1 MAHVEVPELSERAS
15 YVSIFG
21 RPVHRA
27 WIMLLGCGFF
37 SMATVAVVFSPIG
50 LFYVAVCD
58 EMGFARSDISLWQQV
73 HFLTAI
79 PSMPLAAKALER
91 FGARPCMSVTV
102 IGCAAAALLM
112 GTYTEAWQW
121 SISGFLYGSLGVLG
135 TMQLAGPIVVG
146 NWFGRRAGMAMGI
159 YGIIGAVAAVIVPPV
174 FSVIIEGVGWRAAYM
189 VQGLLILALG
199 LWFTLFVARL
209 RPADAGAIPYGVT
222 LAEARERA
230 VEVIEA
236 GGKAAQEKVPWR
248 SIVSVPFFML
258 FLFAGISSLI
268 GSGFDAHLA
277 GHGVAKG
284 FDMAFG
290 SLMTSALFLGSGV
303 DKLVMGWLNDKI
315 GVNRTV
321 FLEYAVVI
329 AGMLGLVVFTQPGLV
344 LGASFLFGVQDSFIS
359 VSLPLLVR
367 KFFGVE
373 KVAQVL
379 AWASIGSGIFGSFGS
394 RLVGYSYD
402 ATGSFDPAFLVGVG
416 LCFVGMACIGV
427 ANVSK
432 ARSQRRARAAGE
444 AGE

>member
-1 MAHVEVPELSERAS
+1 MTHGKAPQLSEEAS
-15 YVSIFG
+15 YVSVLG
-21 RPVHRA
+21 HRVHRA
-27 WIMLLGCGFF
+27 WIMLIGCGFF

-58 EMGFARSDISLWQQV
+58 EMGFARSDIALWQQV
-73 HFLTAI
+73 HFLVAI

-91 FGARPCMSVTV
+91 FGARVCMTATV
-102 IGCAAAALLM
+102 VGCAAAALLM

-121 SISGFLYGSLGVLG
+121 SLSGVLYGSLGVLG

-159 YGIIGAVAAVIVPPV
+159 YGLIGAVAAVIVPPV
-174 FSVIIEGVGWRAAYM
+174 SSAVITAVGWRAAYL
-189 VQGLLILALG
+189 VQGGLILALG

-209 RPADAGAIPYGVT
+209 RPADVGAIPYGVT

-230 VEVIEA
+230 AEVAEA
-236 GGKAAQEKVPWR
+236 GGRKAQERVPWR
-248 SIVSVPFFML
+248 SIMSVPFVML

-303 DKLVMGWLNDKI
+303 DKLVMGWLNDRI

-321 FLEYAVVI
+321 FVEYAVVI
-329 AGMLGLVVFTQPGLV
+329 AGMLGLVAFSQPALV
-344 LGASFLFGVQDSFIS
+344 LGSAFLFGVQDSFIS

-373 KVAQVL
+373 RVSQVL
-379 AWASIGSGIFGSFGS
+379 AWASIGSGVFGSFGS

-416 LCFVGMACIGV
+416 LCFVGMACIGT
-427 ANVSK
+427 ANLSK
-432 ARSQRRARAAGE
+432 RRAERRARE
-444 AGE
+444 AG

>member
-1 MAHVEVPELSERAS
+1 MTHVVAPQLSEKAS
-15 YVSIFG
+15 YLNVLG
-21 RPVHRA
+21 HPVHRA
-27 WIMLLGCGFF
+27 WLMLIGCGFF

-50 LFYVAVCD
+50 LFYVTVCD
-58 EMGFARSDISLWQQV
+58 EMGFARSDIALWQQV

-79 PSMPLAAKALER
+79 PSMPIAAKALER
-91 FGARPCMSVTV
+91 FGARPCMTVTV
-102 IGCAAAALLM
+102 VGCAAAALLM

-121 SISGFLYGSLGVLG
+121 SLSGFLYGSLGVLG

-146 NWFGRRAGMAMGI
+146 NWFGRRVGMAMGI
-159 YGIIGAVAAVIVPPV
+159 YGIIGAVAAVIVPPA
-174 FSVIIEGVGWRAAYM
+174 FSLVIDAVGWRCAYF
-189 VQGLLILALG
+189 VQGGLILVLG
-199 LWFTLFVARL
+199 LWFTAFVVRL
-209 RPADAGAIPYGVT
+209 RPADIGAIPYGVT
-222 LAEARERA
+222 IDEARERA
-230 VEVIEA
+230 REVAAA
-236 GGKAAQEKVPWR
+236 GGKKAQEKVPWR

-258 FLFAGISSLI
+258 FIFAGISSLI

-284 FDMAFG
+284 FDLAFG
-290 SLMTSALFLGSGV
+290 SLMTSALFLGSGA

-321 FLEYAVVI
+321 FVEYAVVI
-329 AGMLGLVVFTQPGLV
+329 AGMLGLVFFFQPPLV
-344 LGASFLFGVQDSFIS
+344 LFSSFLFGVQDSFIS

-373 KVAQVL
+373 RVSQVL
-379 AWASIGSGIFGSFGS
+379 AWVSIGSGIFGSFGS

-402 ATGSFDPAFLVGVG
+402 VSGSFDPAFLAGVA

-432 ARSQRRARAAGE
+432 RRSERRKAEEPA
-444 AGE
+444 